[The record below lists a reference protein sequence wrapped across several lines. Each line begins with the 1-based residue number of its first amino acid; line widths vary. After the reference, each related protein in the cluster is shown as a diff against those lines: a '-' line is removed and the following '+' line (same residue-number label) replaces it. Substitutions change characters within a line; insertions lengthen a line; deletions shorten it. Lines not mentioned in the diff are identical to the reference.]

1 MKIKI
6 LLITLLLSNFSFAQ
20 NKYDFNQF
28 INESVDYYFAPFKWQ
43 SKDFLYLGLTIVAT
57 YSAMQ
62 LDNSLKEFTQ
72 YNRSKNSSIPII
84 AGRVYGEPLTP
95 IVLST
100 FFIING
106 HSNDNTYQKKL
117 GFEIIQST
125 IYAMATTQI
134 IKTLFG
140 RERPEFTDDNMSYIG
155 FNFVDDDYFSLPS
168 GHTAIAFA
176 LSTVLSQN
184 SNSDVLKVIS
194 YLPAILTGYSRVY
207 ENRHWFSDVVLGG
220 IIGFV
225 TAKYFVTVHEEKNVW
240 VNESP
245 LELFSISIPIR

>member
-1 MKIKI
+1 MIRKII
-6 LLITLLLSNFSFAQ
+6 VISLLALTIHAQ

-28 INESVDYYFAPFKWQ
+28 VNEGVDYYFAPFKWQ
-43 SKDFLYLGLTIVAT
+43 SKDFLYLGLTIGAT

-84 AGRVYGEPLTP
+84 AGRFYGEPLTP

-106 HSNDNTYQKKL
+106 NSKGNSYQKKL

-125 IYAMATTQI
+125 FYALATTQV
-134 IKTLFG
+134 IKTIFG
-140 RERPEFTDDNMSYIG
+140 RERPEFTDDNMS
-155 FNFVDDDYFSLPS
+155 FNGLTFFDNDYFSLPS
-168 GHTAIAFA
+168 AHTAIAFA
-176 LSTVLSQN
+176 LSTVISM
-184 SNSDVLKVIS
+184 NSDSDLLKVIS
-194 YLPAILTGYSRVY
+194 FFPALLTSYSRVY

-220 IIGFV
+220 IIGYV
-225 TAKYFVTVHEEKNVW
+225 TAKYFVTVHEEKNVMKDD
-240 VNESP
+240 SP
-245 LELFSISIPIR
+245 QSLFSISIPIR